1 LNAATVTDDI
11 PGPARPS
18 APGPNAPTGRRVS
31 LTTKLAY
38 GVGTI
43 AYGVKDNGFSTF
55 LLLFYN
61 QVVGLPAQ
69 LVGLAIMSALVFD
82 AFVDPLIGHW
92 SDNTRSRWG
101 RRHPFMYAAA
111 LPVGALYLLLW
122 NPPTGSDTATLV
134 YLVVTAVLIRTAISC
149 YEVPSSA
156 LAPELTSDYN
166 ERTSIVS
173 YRNLFMWIGGMSM
186 LLLTFGVFLAPTAQY
201 PVGQLNPQGYRTYA
215 IVASIVMVVAIL
227 ASALGTHRE
236 IARLPQAAAERVS
249 LRQTLGALRNRSFLI
264 LMLAGGFGYTS
275 LYLGF
280 ALTTYFYTFMW
291 RLPASALVVYTVAT
305 MLGVVLAF
313 VIAPRVSL
321 RLGKRDAAVA
331 FLIFFVPVASAAYVL
346 RPLGLFVDND
356 SPALLPLLLGSTT
369 IATALSVGVF
379 ILFESMVSDVVEES
393 QSRSGN
399 RSEGAFFAGLFF
411 MKKSVAGLAIFLSG
425 ALLGLVGFPES
436 AKPGT
441 VPLDVL
447 HRLSLGFAGL
457 TIVCGIVSILALLR
471 FGITRSDHE
480 KRLVDLAEAS
490 AASTMMPDAEIVR

>member
-1 LNAATVTDDI
+1 MTAVLET
-11 PGPARPS
+11 S
-18 APGPNAPTGRRVS
+18 APAGRRVS
-31 LTTKLAY
+31 LSTKLAY

-69 LVGLAIMSALVFD
+69 AVGLAIMAALVVD
-82 AFVDPLIGHW
+82 AFADPLIGHW

-122 NPPTGSDTATLV
+122 NPPEGSDNATLI
-134 YLVVTAVLIRTAISC
+134 YLVVTAILIRTAISC

-173 YRNLFMWIGGMSM
+173 FRYLFAWIGGMAM
-186 LLLTFGVFLAPTAQY
+186 LLLTFGVFLAPSAAY
-201 PVGQLNPQGYRTYA
+201 SVGQLNPDGYKTYA

-227 ASALGTHRE
+227 VSALGTHRE
-236 IARLPQAAAERVS
+236 IARLPKMSAERGT
-249 LRQTLGALRNRSFLI
+249 LRETLGSLRNRSFLV
-264 LMLAGGFGYTS
+264 LMVAGVFSYVGQYVS
-275 LYLGF
+275 F

-291 RLPASALVVYTVAT
+291 RLAASALVVYTVAT
-305 MLGVVLAF
+305 MLGVVLAL
-313 VIAPRVSL
+313 VIAPRVSK
-321 RLGKRDAAVA
+321 RLGKRNASVLFVLLYIPAATA
-331 FLIFFVPVASAAYVL
+331 PYLL
-346 RPLGLFVDND
+346 RPLGLFVGND
-356 SPALLPLLLGSTT
+356 SAALLPLLLVLTT
-369 IATALSVGVF
+369 VATALSVGVF

-393 QSRSGN
+393 QSRSGK

-411 MKKSVAGLAIFLSG
+411 MKKAVAGLAIAISG
-425 ALLGLVGFPES
+425 ALLGAVEFPEA

-441 VPLDVL
+441 VATGVL
-447 HRLSLGFAGL
+447 HDLSLGFAGL
-457 TIVCGIVSILALLR
+457 TILCGIAAILALLR
-471 FGITRSDHE
+471 FRITQADHE
-480 KRLVDLAEAS
+480 DRLAMLAETAGIPPGVPV
-490 AASTMMPDAEIVR
+490 T

>member
-1 LNAATVTDDI
+1 MDATSTGIV
-11 PGPARPS
+11 AE
-18 APGPNAPTGRRVS
+18 APEQRRVS
-31 LTTKLAY
+31 LSTKLAY

-69 LVGLAIMSALVFD
+69 LVGLAIMGALVFD

-122 NPPTGSDTATLV
+122 NPPEAGQTGTLV
-134 YLVVTAVLIRTAISC
+134 YLVVTAILIRTALSC

-156 LAPELTSDYN
+156 LAPKLTSDYD

-173 YRNLFMWIGGMSM
+173 YRNLFAWIGGMGM

-201 PVGQLNPQGYRTYA
+201 PVGQLNPQGYHHYA
-215 IVASIVMVVAIL
+215 IVAAIVMVAAIL
-227 ASALGTHRE
+227 VSALGTHRE
-236 IARLPQAAAERVS
+236 IARLPRATPDRVT
-249 LRQTLGALRNRSFLI
+249 LRQTLGALRNRSFLV
-264 LMLAGGFGYTS
+264 LMVAGMFGYIG

-280 ALTTYFYTFMW
+280 ALTTYLYTFMW
-291 RLPASALVVYTVAT
+291 RLAASALVVYTVAT

-313 VIAPRVSL
+313 IIAPRVS
-321 RLGKRDAAVA
+321 RAMGKRNAAMT
-331 FLIFFVPVASAAYVL
+331 FLLLSIPIASAPYLL
-346 RPLGLFVDND
+346 RPLGLFFANGD
-356 SPALLPLLLGSTT
+356 PALLPVLLAGTT
-369 IATALSVGVF
+369 VATALSVGVF

-393 QSRSGN
+393 QARSGK

-411 MKKSVAGLAIFLSG
+411 MKKAVAGLAIFLSG
-425 ALLGLVGFPES
+425 ALLGLVGFPE
-436 AKPGT
+436 AATPGA
-441 VPLDVL
+441 VPLEVL
-447 HRLSLGFAGL
+447 GRLSLGFAFL
-457 TIVCGIVSILALLR
+457 TIACGVAAVLALLR
-471 FGITRSDHE
+471 FKMTRSDHE
-480 KRLVDLAEAS
+480 DRLARLADVAGT
-490 AASTMMPDAEIVR
+490 APVLPDAELAR

>member
-1 LNAATVTDDI
+1 MDATSTGIV
-11 PGPARPS
+11 AE
-18 APGPNAPTGRRVS
+18 APEQRRVS
-31 LTTKLAY
+31 LSTKLAY

-69 LVGLAIMSALVFD
+69 LVGLAIMGALVFD

-122 NPPTGSDTATLV
+122 NPPEAGQTGTLI
-134 YLVVTAVLIRTAISC
+134 YLVVTAILIRTALSC

-156 LAPELTSDYN
+156 LAPELTSDYD

-173 YRNLFMWIGGMSM
+173 YRNLFAWIGGMGM

-201 PVGQLNPQGYRTYA
+201 PVGQLNPQGYHHYA
-215 IVASIVMVVAIL
+215 IVAAIVMVVAIL
-227 ASALGTHRE
+227 VSALGTHRE
-236 IARLPQAAAERVS
+236 IARLPKATPDRVT
-249 LRQTLGALRNRSFLI
+249 LRQTLGALRNRSFLV
-264 LMLAGGFGYTS
+264 LMVAGMFGYIG

-280 ALTTYFYTFMW
+280 ALTTYLYTFMW
-291 RLPASALVVYTVAT
+291 RLAASALVVYTVAT

-313 VIAPRVSL
+313 IIAPRVS
-321 RLGKRDAAVA
+321 RAMGKRNAAMA
-331 FLIFFVPVASAAYVL
+331 FLLLSIPIASAPYLL
-346 RPLGLFVDND
+346 RPLGLFFANGD
-356 SPALLPLLLGSTT
+356 PALLPVLLAGTT
-369 IATALSVGVF
+369 VATALSVGVF

-393 QSRSGN
+393 QARSGK

-411 MKKSVAGLAIFLSG
+411 MKKAVAGLAIFLSG
-425 ALLGLVGFPES
+425 ALLGLVGFPEA
-436 AKPGT
+436 AKPGA
-441 VPLDVL
+441 VPLEVL
-447 HRLSLGFAGL
+447 GRLSLGFAFL
-457 TIVCGIVSILALLR
+457 TIACGVAAVLALLR
-471 FGITRSDHE
+471 FKMTRSDHE
-480 KRLVDLAEAS
+480 DRVARLADVAGTAPVL
-490 AASTMMPDAEIVR
+490 PDAELAC